1 MSAPKLPPSSVSQ
14 PQSASSAAPRQGP
27 GKSKDQTVKSL
38 KASIAPLAA
47 GIATVSLGIALLG
60 VVTASLAGSNVVTLG
75 LLGYFLSG
83 FATPL
88 LWGWDAAAQRR
99 GQVNPN
105 FSAKR
110 QYSFVLRILALTGVV
125 VAIVHLFFVST
136 VIAERLS
143 EWMFLA
149 GLVEV

>member
-1 MSAPKLPPSSVSQ
+1 LSAPKLPLPRAPGSPSSSSV
-14 PQSASSAAPRQGP
+14 ASRERGAWKKEP
-27 GKSKDQTVKSL
+27 GGASL
-38 KASIAPLAA
+38 KASFVPLLL
-47 GIATVSLGIALLG
+47 GIATITAGIVLLV
-60 VVTASLAGSNVVTLG
+60 VVTSTPAGASIVSIG

-110 QYSFVLRILALTGVV
+110 QYSRALRLLTLIGIV
-125 VAIVHLFFVST
+125 VAIVHLLFVST
-136 VIAERLS
+136 VIAEKLS
-143 EWMFLA
+143 EWLFVA
-149 GLVEV
+149 GLVGV